1 MAKDA
6 ARDDARET
14 LAPGMLLAAPT
25 LHDPNFEHSVVLLG
39 RAGSDGALGWVIN
52 GRELMTVR
60 ELLASSELLPQG
72 NAIPETP
79 SFNAPVRLGGPV
91 APAAGWLVYRRGS
104 EPMPGEMVVGPEIGV
119 TGELA
124 AFAALVRGEGP
135 TAFKLLLGCAGWAP
149 GQLEGEISGGSWL
162 PTSVRT
168 NLVLAASGAETWD
181 EAYHETVGADPA
193 TFSSHRGRA

>member
-6 ARDDARET
+6 ARDN

-39 RAGSDGALGWVIN
+39 RAGGDGALGWVIN
-52 GRELMTVR
+52 GRELMSVR
-60 ELLASSELLPQG
+60 ELLASSDLLPQG
-72 NAIPETP
+72 REIPGTA
-79 SFNAPVRLGGPV
+79 SFAAPVRLGGPV
-91 APAAGWLVYRRGS
+91 APAAGWLIYRRGDQ
-104 EPMPGEMVVGPEIGV
+104 PLPGEMAVGSEIAV

-135 TAFKLLLGCAGWAP
+135 ATFKLLLGCAGWAP
-149 GQLEGEISGGSWL
+149 SQLESEISAGGWL
-162 PTSVRT
+162 PTSVRP
-168 NLVLAASGAETWD
+168 NLVLDAAVVSAWD

-193 TFSSHRGRA
+193 AFTSHRGKA